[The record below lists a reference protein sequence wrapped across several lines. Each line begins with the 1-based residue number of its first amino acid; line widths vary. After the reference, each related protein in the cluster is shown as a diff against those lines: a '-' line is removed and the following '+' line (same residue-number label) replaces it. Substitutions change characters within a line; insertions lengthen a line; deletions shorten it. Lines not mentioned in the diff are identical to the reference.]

1 MNAVSLLKSLKNGC
15 IMLTIKTTFE
25 ANRSKPTIQAQFV
38 ISDNIHLFNKSK
50 RISYQANKS
59 FKDNMI
65 LAARVLVAEH
75 GVSVQKW
82 QANYLECQDLAL
94 FSTSDCLQSVVF

>member
-1 MNAVSLLKSLKNGC
+1 M
-15 IMLTIKTTFE
+15 ITIKCSFE
-25 ANRSKPTIQAQFV
+25 SNRSKPTVVAQVV

-50 RISYQANKS
+50 RIAYQANKS
-59 FKDNMI
+59 FRDNMI

-82 QANYLECQDLAL
+82 QCNLLECQDLAL
-94 FSTSDCLQSVVF
+94 FSTCDCLQSIEF